1 MTPNVETQRTRMAE
15 QAIRVGLHAPQQK
28 ETIE

>member
-1 MTPNVETQRTRMAE
+1 MTPNVERKRSRMAE
-15 QAIRVGLHAPQQK
+15 QVIRVGLHAPQQK